1 MNNIPGW
8 LMHLEDLYKQVE
20 MVAVVQVPVPV
31 LVAVVLV
38 AVVLVAGGSES
49 LLRTS
54 ALTSSHVAFPF
65 PVLPVPSQP
74 SFFPNPTTA
83 CSFHSLW

>member
-54 ALTSSHVAFPF
+54 ALTSSRVAFP
-65 PVLPVPSQP
+65 VLSVPSQP

>member
-20 MVAVVQVPVPV
+20 MVAVVQVLVP
-31 LVAVVLV
+31 VLV

-54 ALTSSHVAFPF
+54 ALTSSRVAF

-83 CSFHSLW
+83 CSYHLPW

>member
-1 MNNIPGW
+1 
-8 LMHLEDLYKQVE
+8 MHLEDLYKQVE
-20 MVAVVQVPVPV
+20 MVAVVQVLVPV
-31 LVAVVLV
+31 LVAVVP
-38 AVVLVAGGSES
+38 VAGGSES

-83 CSFHSLW
+83 CSFHSPW